1 MAEQYTRKR
10 ERTRAKLLAAATSV
24 LARDG
29 LDGATIGAIADEA
42 GVVAGTVYHHFS
54 NRETLVEAVI
64 DEIAS
69 SLQLDF
75 EGIRSAEVDPAGRV
89 ALAAVGL
96 VDRAVHDRRF
106 AAAFGHLVRRIPELS
121 HRLRSDVE
129 QVVKDG
135 LASGRFT
142 VPGDVGGVPVVV
154 DALLGIAAN
163 AALAAD
169 DGRMTLESR
178 SVVAQVML
186 SVLGL
191 SSSEAETVAKEAGVA
206 FDRM

>member
-10 ERTRAKLLAAATSV
+10 ERTRAKVLAAATTV
-24 LARDG
+24 LARHG
-29 LDGATIGAIADEA
+29 IEGATIGSIADEA
-42 GVVAGTVYHHFS
+42 GVVAGTVYHHFA

-64 DEIAS
+64 DELAS
-69 SLQLDF
+69 SLQLDL
-75 EGIRSAEVDPAGRV
+75 EGIRSAEVDPAGQV

-96 VDRAVHDRRF
+96 VDRAIHDRQF
-106 AAAFGHLVRRIPELS
+106 AVAFGHLVRRIPQLS
-121 HRLRSDVE
+121 QRLRSDVE
-129 QVVKDG
+129 QVVLDG
-135 LASGRFT
+135 LAAGRFT
-142 VPGDVGGVPVVV
+142 VPGDVGAVPVVV

-178 SVVAQVML
+178 SAVAQVML

-191 SSSEAETVAKEAGVA
+191 SPSEAETVAKEAGA
-206 FDRM
+206 TFDRL